1 MPHFQLSSGSC
12 NRGEF
17 CALAALWQRGPR
29 CGSVR
34 SVKSSFACR
43 LLCASRGRAVRNCSF
58 GEVGYER
65 GTRHRNCAASARP
78 LQPSARALSASAP
91 GGFPLHFASSGTSHG
106 RSVCPRAVALDQRL
120 GLHFFAPSFR
130 PGEIAIGW
138 TLSSDRIVC
147 LLSDTAAKRSRFKSP
162 LASTMARG
170 APREVVSPP
179 LAATE
184 TAGSRCAV
192 ALLSNSLIGP
202 SEPQRAFLRGA
213 EQTRRNSCVSL
224 ARKTTRSSD
233 IHAILPRHVGIV
245 WVTGQTLSG

>member
-17 CALAALWQRGPR
+17 RALAALWQRGPR

-34 SVKSSFACR
+34 SVKIVGLLVAC
-43 LLCASRGRAVRNCSF
+43 AVRH
-58 GEVGYER
+58 EVGRSETAPLAKSATSAALDTEIVPHR
-65 GTRHRNCAASARP
+65 LVRSSLRHA
-78 LQPSARALSASAP
+78 ALSASAP
-91 GGFPLHFASSGTSHG
+91 DGFPLHFASSGTSHG
-106 RSVCPRAVALDQRL
+106 RSVCPRRSPLTKDSA
-120 GLHFFAPSFR
+120 LHFFAPSFR

-170 APREVVSPP
+170 APAKSSPP
-179 LAATE
+179 LAAAE

-192 ALLSNSLIGP
+192 ALLELANRAIRTAARVPARGP
-202 SEPQRAFLRGA
+202 

-233 IHAILPRHVGIV
+233 IHAILPRHVEIV